1 MCDVA
6 LLCRCD
12 FVVSVLLL
20 SVLLLLDLRDDAVV
34 TADVVVCC
42 VVTGVTVT
50 AAGDGDTP
58 FEITSS
64 CVLGGR
70 AVGRRQE
77 RRWLQVMLIHR
88 NLNSCFMK
96 IDTY

>member
-20 SVLLLLDLRDDAVV
+20 SVLLLLDLRDDDVV
-34 TADVVVCC
+34 ADVVVTVCC
-42 VVTGVTVT
+42 AVTGVTVT

-70 AVGRRQE
+70 AGEETR
-77 RRWLQVMLIHR
+77 RRWLRVMLIHR
-88 NLNSCFMK
+88 N
-96 IDTY
+96 